1 MPVSLVLWDWNGTL
15 LDDVALGL
23 ASLNRNLARFG
34 YPQQYTLAEYREIF
48 TFPIQ
53 NYYALAGFDFSR
65 HPYEVLAQAYMQDYL
80 PACESVALN
89 PEAKAALQAVQ
100 AMGIRQNILSACPQR
115 ALEHQVE
122 ARGIRPYFG
131 QLLGLGDIY
140 AKSKV
145 ERGLQY
151 LQQSGVDPAQA
162 VCVGDTLHDY
172 EVSRALGAR
181 CVLFSGG
188 HQSQKRLETAGVP
201 VIRSL
206 RELPGLLEI

>member
-15 LDDVALGL
+15 LNDVALGL

-53 NYYALAGFDFSR
+53 DYYALAGFDFTR

-100 AMGIRQNILSACPQR
+100 AMGIRL
-115 ALEHQVE
+115 
-122 ARGIRPYFG
+122 YFG

-206 RELPGLLEI
+206 CELPGLLEI